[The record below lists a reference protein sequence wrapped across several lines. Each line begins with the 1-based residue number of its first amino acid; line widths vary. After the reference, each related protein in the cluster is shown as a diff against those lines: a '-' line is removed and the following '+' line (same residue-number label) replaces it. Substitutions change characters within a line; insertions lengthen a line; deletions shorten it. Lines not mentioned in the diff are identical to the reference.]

1 MSSRLP
7 PVAIAL
13 GVAGLIPFVLLGIA
27 SVAAMTPAAGDRY
40 LFALVAY
47 GGLVLAFSGGVHWG
61 FVLHPTLPEGMT
73 PDLRRD
79 ATRLGLGV
87 LPSLIG
93 WAAILIPAYGVPWI
107 GLVVLIF
114 GYLATLIGE
123 YHLRRRGLVMPSGYM
138 TMRWALSI
146 VVLVV
151 LITVLALRLIGASI
165 TFL

>member
-1 MSSRLP
+1 MSRLH

-13 GVAGLIPFVLLGIA
+13 GVAGLVPFILLGIA
-27 SVAAMTPAAGDRY
+27 SVATPDVGAANRY

-61 FVLHPTLPEGMT
+61 FVLHPNLPEGMT

-114 GYLATLIGE
+114 GYLATVIGE
-123 YHLRRRGLVMPSGYM
+123 YHMRRRGLVMPSGYM
-138 TMRWALSI
+138 TLRWALSI
-146 VVLVV
+146 VVLIV
-151 LITVLALRLIGASI
+151 LVTVLALRLIGASI